1 MSEILNKVEELEGFK
16 NMRIVDNFY
25 QTSSFFPMPT
35 IEISTI
41 DEKGFTNIGS
51 YSLCFPYYIAG
62 KDFYAMIL
70 ECRNSSNTCKNLL
83 KTGKCALN
91 FITDEKKY
99 FKEAVR
105 LGFPGET
112 PEEKMKECAYTLI
125 DGKRARENT
134 NEKYPK
140 IIKEAYQVFE
150 CTWVKELDNAENDK
164 IQEEYKGPY
173 HNFNG
178 ITSEFGAHFI
188 LKIDNILMKN
198 KYYDTIINGVTSSGF
213 PNIPVDYG
221 YRDSKNFWYTR
232 FKRPISMP
240 IPKDKGV
247 GFESVKYAAER
258 IDPDVKFTDEA
269 CKMLIKVPRVF
280 LNMVLKGCVQ
290 WAKDNNVTLITE
302 KEIEIINDKRS
313 KEKNNKK

>member
-1 MSEILNKVEELEGFK
+1 M
-16 NMRIVDNFY
+16 VDNFY

-41 DEKGFTNIGS
+41 DENGFTNIGS

-62 KDFYAMIL
+62 KDYYAMVL

-91 FITDEKKY
+91 FITDDKKY

-112 PEEKMKECAYTLI
+112 PEEKMKDTIYTLV

-134 NEKYPK
+134 NELYPK
-140 IIKEAYQVFE
+140 IIKEAFQVFE
-150 CTWVKELDNAENDK
+150 CSWVSELDGAQDDK
-164 IQEEYKGPY
+164 IEEEYNGPY

-178 ITSEFGAHFI
+178 ITSKYGAHFI
-188 LKIDNILMKN
+188 LKIDNILIKN
-198 KYYDTIINGVTSSGF
+198 RYYDTIINGVTRFGF
-213 PNIPVDYG
+213 PNVPVDYG
-221 YRDSKNFWYTR
+221 YRDSKNFWYSK
-232 FKRPISMP
+232 FNAPISMP

-247 GFESVKYAAER
+247 ELDSVKYAANR
-258 IDPDVKFTDEA
+258 IEPDIKFTDDA
-269 CKMLIKVPRVF
+269 CKMLVKVPRVF
-280 LNMVLKGCVQ
+280 LNMVLKGCVD
-290 WAKDNNVTLITE
+290 WAKENNVTLITE
-302 KEIEIINDKRS
+302 KEMQIINDKRS
-313 KEKNNKK
+313 KEKTKRI

>member
-1 MSEILNKVEELEGFK
+1 MSEEQKKIEELEGFK
-16 NMRIVDNFY
+16 DMRIVDNFY

-41 DEKGFTNIGS
+41 DENGYTNIGS

-62 KDFYAMIL
+62 KDYYAMVL
-70 ECRNSSNTCKNLL
+70 ECRNSSNTCRNLL
-83 KTGKCALN
+83 NNGKCALN
-91 FITDEKKY
+91 FITHDKKY

-112 PEEKMKECAYTLI
+112 PEEKMKDCLFTLV
-125 DGKRARENT
+125 DGKRARENP

-150 CTWVKELDNAENDK
+150 CTWIKELDNAQDDTFK
-164 IQEEYKGPY
+164 EEYDGPY

-178 ITSEFGAHFI
+178 ITSKFGAHFI

-198 KYYDTIINGVTSSGF
+198 RYYDTIINGVSAYGF
-213 PNIPVDYG
+213 PMVPVDYG
-221 YRDSKNFWYTR
+221 YRDSKNFWYSK
-232 FKRPISMP
+232 FKKPISMP

-247 GFESVKYAAER
+247 GLDSVKYAANR

-269 CKMLIKVPRVF
+269 CSMLVKVPRVF
-280 LNMVLKGCVQ
+280 LNMILKGCVA
-290 WAKDNNVTLITE
+290 WAKENNVTLITE
-302 KEIEIINDKRS
+302 KEMKIINDKRS
-313 KEKNNKK
+313 KEKNGK

>member
-1 MSEILNKVEELEGFK
+1 MSEEIKKIEELEGFK

-41 DEKGFTNIGS
+41 DENGFTNIGS

-62 KDFYAMIL
+62 KEYYAMVL

-112 PEEKMKECAYTLI
+112 PEEKMKDCCFTLVE
-125 DGKRARENT
+125 GKRARENP

-150 CTWVKELDNAENDK
+150 CTWVKELDNAQDDT

-198 KYYDTIINGVTSSGF
+198 KYYNTIIKGVTSYGF
-213 PNIPVDYG
+213 PNVPVDYG
-221 YRDSKNFWYTR
+221 YRDSKNFWYSR

-240 IPKDKGV
+240 IPKNKGV
-247 GFESVKYAAER
+247 GLDSVKYAASR

-269 CKMLIKVPRVF
+269 CQMLVKVPRVF
-280 LNMVLKGCVQ
+280 LNMILKACVQ
-290 WAKDNNVTLITE
+290 WAKENNVTVITE
-302 KEIEIINDKRS
+302 KEMQIINDKRS
-313 KEKNNKK
+313 KEKNGK

>member
-83 KTGKCALN
+83 KTGNCALN

-280 LNMVLKGCVQ
+280 LNIVLKGCVQ

-302 KEIEIINDKRS
+302 KEIENINDKRS

>member
-1 MSEILNKVEELEGFK
+1 MNDDVKKIEELEGFK

-62 KDFYAMIL
+62 KEYYAMVL

-83 KTGKCALN
+83 KTGRCALN
-91 FITDEKKY
+91 FITHDKKY

-112 PEEKMKECAYTLI
+112 PEEKMKDCIYTLA

-134 NEKYPK
+134 NEKFPK

-150 CTWVKELDNAENDK
+150 CTWVKELDNAENDT
-164 IQEEYKGPY
+164 IQEEYNGPY

-178 ITSEFGAHFI
+178 ITSKYGAHFI
-188 LKIDNILMKN
+188 LKIDNILMKD
-198 KYYDTIINGVTSSGF
+198 KYYNTIINGVTSYGF
-213 PNIPVDYG
+213 PDIPVDYG
-221 YRDSKNFWYTR
+221 YRDSKNFWYSK
-232 FKRPISMP
+232 FKKPISMP
-240 IPKDKGV
+240 IPKNKGV
-247 GFESVKYAAER
+247 GLDSVKYAAGR
-258 IDPDVKFTDEA
+258 IDPDVNFTDEA
-269 CKMLIKVPRVF
+269 CQMLVKVPRVF
-280 LNMVLKGCVQ
+280 LNMVLKGCVE
-290 WAKDNNVTLITE
+290 WAKENNVTLITE
-302 KEIEIINDKRS
+302 KEMKIINDKRS
-313 KEKNNKK
+313 KEKNGK